1 MDRPAE
7 LTLSALLFLRYP
19 FPSSLS
25 SASRLC
31 SATPNLS
38 SFSQISSLAPI
49 PVQSP
54 SLAEVPEI
62 LCMHAPDSIFTE
74 RLTLLPASA
83 ASMRA
88 EIESPIR
95 LASFLNVVLPKA
107 WPPPLNDADSQR
119 WMLDY
124 LTQHASSRWGMY
136 YIVRTADA
144 QLVGNCGFKGE
155 PRNHA
160 VELGYSIASEHQRNG
175 YASEAVRGLVR
186 FAFSDPVLHR
196 VLAETLPELTPS
208 IGVLRKCGFRQVRG
222 ASEPGAIRFS
232 LPRGR
237 FAEGRFL
244 RMSS

>member
-1 MDRPAE
+1 MDF
-7 LTLSALLFLRYP
+7 TLPTHTFRTALFALSFPVVTFFSESPLLRH
-19 FPSSLS
+19 
-25 SASRLC
+25 A
-31 SATPNLS
+31 NLP
-38 SFSQISSLAPI
+38 SFSQIPLLAPT
-49 PVQSP
+49 PVQPLFWPSP
-54 SLAEVPEI
+54 GI

-74 RLTLLPASA
+74 RLALLPASA

-88 EIESPIR
+88 EIESPVR

-119 WMLDY
+119 SMLDH

-155 PRNHA
+155 PHNHA
-160 VELGYSIASEHQRNG
+160 VELGYSIAPEHQRNG

-196 VLAETLPELTPS
+196 VLAKTRPNSHP
-208 IGVLRKCGFRQVRG
+208 
-222 ASEPGAIRFS
+222 
-232 LPRGR
+232 
-237 FAEGRFL
+237 
-244 RMSS
+244 